1 VAVATFLLVRSALV
15 DDAYITLAYAR
26 NLAFSGHWGLL
37 SDVPSNTATAPG
49 WVLVLAAAVAVLR
62 HPVLALGALH
72 VAIAVGLERSLSASA
87 RRSGLPGWVGPVG
100 ALLVGVNPLLL
111 SSVGLETAF
120 LLLLLSL
127 LLLTARAGRPVLF
140 GLVAGYVVL
149 TRMDA
154 GVVVAVVALAVP
166 AVARRLPLAVLA
178 ALAVVV
184 PWLAWSWWFLGSAVP
199 DTLIIKTAA
208 QRWSGWDVGNGWR
221 WYVDLYGPSAVAS
234 FLPAAAGVLGVVVL
248 LALRVRAR
256 RAGGPRTGPWAALG
270 AGGLAHW
277 GALSLIVVPPFHWY
291 YGVVVGTGSVVAVAA
306 AGALAERARHRS
318 PAGRVR
324 VLPASAAGL
333 GVLACAVL
341 VAGGAGADVR
351 QGTPWALSAIQTN
364 YATSAQYAVMGAALA
379 GELRGARVQSPGEI
393 GHLAYTCDCVVD
405 LFADRS
411 RMWPLV
417 QERRAMSP
425 GWLQAVIDANYERFP
440 RGTPPVATVGR
451 LQWLADADVPSGLPS
466 WTAATDHILPPGR
479 VVLFSDPG

>member
-1 VAVATFLLVRSALV
+1 
-15 DDAYITLAYAR
+15 
-26 NLAFSGHWGLL
+26 
-37 SDVPSNTATAPG
+37 
-49 WVLVLAAAVAVLR
+49 
-62 HPVLALGALH
+62 
-72 VAIAVGLERSLSASA
+72 
-87 RRSGLPGWVGPVG
+87 
-100 ALLVGVNPLLL
+100 
-111 SSVGLETAF
+111 
-120 LLLLLSL
+120 
-127 LLLTARAGRPVLF
+127 
-140 GLVAGYVVL
+140 
-149 TRMDA
+149 
-154 GVVVAVVALAVP
+154 
-166 AVARRLPLAVLA
+166 
-178 ALAVVV
+178 
-184 PWLAWSWWFLGSAVP
+184 
-199 DTLIIKTAA
+199 
-208 QRWSGWDVGNGWR
+208 
-221 WYVDLYGPSAVAS
+221 
-234 FLPAAAGVLGVVVL
+234 
-248 LALRVRAR
+248 
-256 RAGGPRTGPWAALG
+256 
-270 AGGLAHW
+270 
-277 GALSLIVVPPFHWY
+277 
-291 YGVVVGTGSVVAVAA
+291 VVAVAA

-324 VLPASAAGL
+324 VLPGAAAGL